1 MNSPSDASL
10 LAWLRLQQPPS
21 SLAACASLSDL
32 SDGVALAAAFNALAP
47 PHLATICAEEP
58 VARLE
63 ALSAVLSSQCA
74 QLGLSVALQLE
85 EPRVALAQGRTTTL
99 TRRLVEALLGYAVH
113 GDQREE
119 VVGRIL
125 QMDAAHQSALMLRI
139 EQQLATPR
147 ARPAAAPPPETPPP
161 PPLPRSVSPG
171 RGDSPGR
178 NYTAVRKQVGELTD
192 ELTEARARCETLEAE
207 NDRLRAAR
215 DALSGELRGK
225 VEEVHRLRFRAATA
239 EAEAAEGFDAGA
251 TAEALRRE
259 LATRDAELRELRA
272 TAEPAAAAAAAALG
286 EERRLREAEAAKLRD
301 ARDALKREGR
311 EQARLVRELEE
322 WKVRCERQD
331 LEIEALRERAAL
343 TARKGSGGGGA
354 PSDAA
359 AAGGGGGALAGL
371 LEQLEATAAAAAS
384 ASPRQPGADAAT
396 ATAGAPSTG
405 AAAVQAAAPSAS
417 GGGGAALASLEAKLK
432 RQTDYLRLAKEK
444 LLAQQREIEQL
455 RARVASDAPP
465 TSNEVQIL
473 HETLG
478 QRDQELK
485 ALIAMKEEGEA
496 QLRDEQRLVATAF
509 YELSLEC
516 ARLRGE

>member
-331 LEIEALRERAAL
+331 LEMEALRERAAI
-343 TARKGSGGGGA
+343 TARKGS
-354 PSDAA
+354 
-359 AAGGGGGALAGL
+359 GGGGGALAGL

-417 GGGGAALASLEAKLK
+417 GGDGAALASLEAKLK

>member
-1 MNSPSDASL
+1 M
-10 LAWLRLQQPPS
+10 
-21 SLAACASLSDL
+21 
-32 SDGVALAAAFNALAP
+32 
-47 PHLATICAEEP
+47 
-58 VARLE
+58 
-63 ALSAVLSSQCA
+63 LSSQCA
-74 QLGLSVALQLE
+74 QLGLSVALQLGAA
-85 EPRVALAQGRTTTL
+85 RRAGAGHLTL

-125 QMDAAHQSALMLRI
+125 QMDAAHQALMLRI

-147 ARPAAAPPPETPPP
+147 AAGGSAAPGERRR
-161 PPLPRSVSPG
+161 PLPRSVSPSAAFAG
-171 RGDSPGR
+171 P
-178 NYTAVRKQVGELTD
+178 ELHSRAWWASCRRAGGG
-192 ELTEARARCETLEAE
+192 ARARETLEVE

-225 VEEVHRLRFRAATA
+225 VEEVQLRFRAATA
-239 EAEAAEGFDAGA
+239 EAEAAEGLTPARRR
-251 TAEALRRE
+251 ALRRE
-259 LATRDAELRELRA
+259 PRRATPSCASWA

-286 EERRLREAEAAKLRD
+286 ERRLRRRRLPSCAC
-301 ARDALKREGR
+301 ARCA
-311 EQARLVRELEE
+311 QARGAGAGASSASSR
-322 WKVRCERQD
+322 WKVRCRRQD
-331 LEIEALRERAAL
+331 LEIEALRERAV
-343 TARKGSGGGGA
+343 TARK
-354 PSDAA
+354 
-359 AAGGGGGALAGL
+359 
-371 LEQLEATAAAAAS
+371 AAAAA
-384 ASPRQPGADAAT
+384 ARRRRGGGGRRRRRAGGPPQQPRLPPPPPPPPRRQP
-396 ATAGAPSTG
+396 APTRRRRPPARRAG
-405 AAAVQAAAPSAS
+405 AAAVQAAAAAARRAAARRWRRS
-417 GGGGAALASLEAKLK
+417 GEIEAPDRL
-432 RQTDYLRLAKEK
+432 LRLAGK
-444 LLAQQREIEQL
+444 LLAQQRGLEQL